1 MNWSWTEAA
10 AGRDGSLSLPA
21 GWTQSRVGHVSRIIN
36 GMPYDS
42 KYFGTDGEPLIR
54 IRDLS
59 TTDVE
64 TRYNGPQL
72 TEYRVSR
79 NTLLVGMDGEFNT
92 GRWRLSEPAL
102 LNQRVL
108 AIESGPYWSK
118 WLEYCL
124 PFALNVL
131 NDLAYS
137 TTVKHLSSFEVARVR
152 IPTPPE
158 GEMKKIANYLDHE
171 TAEIDALIKQL
182 AEVKTLISDRRRT
195 IIDNSFAHAACP
207 EVALKYLGVLH
218 SGLTLGK
225 RYEVATQKYPYL
237 RVANVQAGYVDL
249 SEVAEID
256 VPPAVAS
263 ENRLEPND
271 VLLTEGGDR
280 DKLGRGA
287 LWKGQIDPVL
297 HQNHV
302 FAFRCNSKLLPEYL
316 VYALEST
323 SARIYFDQTARQSTN
338 LASTN
343 STVVRNFKFPAPPT
357 VDQHSIVERL
367 DHEMLEMQEMLANSN
382 RVIDLARERR
392 AALITAAVTGQIDVT
407 AKNKPAAEQLEDD
420 VAQGLH
426 REYA

>member
-1 MNWSWTEAA
+1 MDKKSYPDEVPVRLCNYTDVYYKDVITSDLTFMEATA
-10 AGRDGSLSLPA
+10 SREQVSRFTVRAGDVAITKDSETPDDIGRPSYVPEDLPGVVYGYHLA
-21 GWTQSRVGHVSRIIN
+21 IYQPFDPNYSKFIRYLFDSSYIRAELQTRTPGVTRVG
-36 GMPYDS
+36 
-42 KYFGTDGEPLIR
+42 
-54 IRDLS
+54 LS
-59 TTDVE
+59 QDTL
-64 TRYNGPQL
+64 RNL
-72 TEYRVSR
+72 RV
-79 NTLLVGMDGEFNT
+79 
-92 GRWRLSEPAL
+92 
-102 LNQRVL
+102 
-108 AIESGPYWSK
+108 
-118 WLEYCL
+118 
-124 PFALNVL
+124 
-131 NDLAYS
+131 
-137 TTVKHLSSFEVARVR
+137 
-152 IPTPPE
+152 PTPPPY
-158 GEMKKIANYLDHE
+158 IAAGIADYLDHE

-207 EVALKYLGVLH
+207 EVPLKYLGVLH

-225 RYEVATQKYPYL
+225 RYEVATQKYAYL

>member
-1 MNWSWTEAA
+1 MKSDTNTI
-10 AGRDGSLSLPA
+10 SL
-21 GWTQSRVGHVSRIIN
+21 RR
-36 GMPYDS
+36 
-42 KYFGTDGEPLIR
+42 
-54 IRDLS
+54 
-59 TTDVE
+59 
-64 TRYNGPQL
+64 
-72 TEYRVSR
+72 
-79 NTLLVGMDGEFNT
+79 
-92 GRWRLSEPAL
+92 
-102 LNQRVL
+102 
-108 AIESGPYWSK
+108 
-118 WLEYCL
+118 
-124 PFALNVL
+124 
-131 NDLAYS
+131 
-137 TTVKHLSSFEVARVR
+137 VARVVNGGTPGKADEYWNGM
-152 IPTPPE
+152 IPWATPVDLGKVHGDVLDETGRYITEAGLLDGSSLAPAGSVIISSRAPIGYVAINAIPMAFNQGCKAIVPRDASTDVRYLKYSVQSQTSALRSMGQGSTFLE
-158 GEMKKIANYLDHE
+158 VSANQVASTLIPWSPFRLQQQIADYLDHE

-195 IIDNSFAHAACP
+195 IIDNSFAHTACP

-237 RVANVQAGYVDL
+237 RVANVQAGHVDL

-287 LWKGQIDPVL
+287 VWKGQIDPVL

-323 SARIYFDQTARQSTN
+323 SARIYFGQTARQSTN

-343 STVVRNFKFPAPPT
+343 STVVKNFKLPAPPT
-357 VDQHSIVERL
+357 VDQHPIVERL
-367 DHEMLEMQEMLANSN
+367 DHEMSEMQEMLANSN
-382 RVIDLARERR
+382 RIIDLARERR

-407 AKNKPAAEQLEDD
+407 AKNKPAAEQLEYDI
-420 VAQGLH
+420 AQGIH
-426 REYA
+426 RESA

>member
-1 MNWSWTEAA
+1 MSVISLGKMLQSTPARADQEVFPYLKASNLTE
-10 AGRDGSLSLPA
+10 
-21 GWTQSRVGHVSRIIN
+21 N
-36 GMPYDS
+36 G
-42 KYFGTDGEPLIR
+42 L
-54 IRDLS
+54 DLS
-59 TTDVE
+59 SLQQMPFSRREQEILQLQKDDVVVVE
-64 TRYNGPQL
+64 GGSIGRSAWISEDMAGIYFQNSINRVRPKIFADGRYL
-72 TEYRVSR
+72 KY
-79 NTLLVGMDGEFNT
+79 
-92 GRWRLSEPAL
+92 
-102 LNQRVL
+102 
-108 AIESGPYWSK
+108 AIESRRASGFFEAITNQATIRHLTADKLANTPVPY
-118 WLEYCL
+118 
-124 PFALNVL
+124 LNQ
-131 NDLAYS
+131 
-137 TTVKHLSSFEVARVR
+137 ERQW
-152 IPTPPE
+152 
-158 GEMKKIANYLDHE
+158 KIADYLDHE

-237 RVANVQAGYVDL
+237 RVANVQAGHVDL

-271 VLLTEGGDR
+271 VLITEGGDR

-287 LWKGQIDPVL
+287 LWKGPIDPVL

-316 VYALEST
+316 VYALESN

-343 STVVRNFKFPAPPT
+343 STVVKNFKFPAPPT

-367 DHEMLEMQEMLANSN
+367 DHEMSEMQEMLANSN

-407 AKNKPAAEQLEDD
+407 AKNKPAAGQLEDD
-420 VAQGLH
+420 IAQGLH
-426 REYA
+426 REHA

>member
-1 MNWSWTEAA
+1 
-10 AGRDGSLSLPA
+10 
-21 GWTQSRVGHVSRIIN
+21 
-36 GMPYDS
+36 MP
-42 KYFGTDGEPLIR
+42 P
-54 IRDLS
+54 
-59 TTDVE
+59 
-64 TRYNGPQL
+64 
-72 TEYRVSR
+72 
-79 NTLLVGMDGEFNT
+79 
-92 GRWRLSEPAL
+92 LSE
-102 LNQRVL
+102 QQQ
-108 AIESGPYWSK
+108 
-118 WLEYCL
+118 
-124 PFALNVL
+124 
-131 NDLAYS
+131 
-137 TTVKHLSSFEVARVR
+137 
-152 IPTPPE
+152 
-158 GEMKKIANYLDHE
+158 IADYLDHE

-195 IIDNSFAHAACP
+195 IIDNSFAHTACP

-237 RVANVQAGYVDL
+237 RVANVQAGHVDL

-343 STVVRNFKFPAPPT
+343 STVVKNFKLPAPPT
-357 VDQHSIVERL
+357 VDQHPIVERL
-367 DHEMLEMQEMLANSN
+367 DHEMSEMQEMLANSN
-382 RVIDLARERR
+382 RIIDLARERR

-407 AKNKPAAEQLEDD
+407 AKHKPAAEQLEDD
-420 VAQGLH
+420 IAQGRH
-426 REYA
+426 RESA